1 MKRSG
6 NPPYNMSS
14 VGVVIDPVSGTI
26 TTISP
31 TSLVFGGGV
40 VTPPSDVQV
49 FLPVANGSLEVF
61 APASTYF
68 TGTAA
73 LIEGIQ
79 RIKVVTCR
87 DWTDYS
93 LNANMQAYANELLQ
107 SMCDVVLEGSTSYLG
122 LATAFLSPAQAVQ
135 VTGSGYIT
143 GWEGGG
149 ISNPQIV
156 SGGSGYNGSE
166 TLSVSGTG
174 TSGALSHITTNGV
187 ITSVWVSTRGSGYTG
202 AVSVSVSGGSGSGAS
217 ITLQSESLPVA
228 SMDVHFQPGP
238 GGTSYVSTL
247 HLSNRRAK
255 YTSEMFVR
263 PRVRGQQLG
272 GAPLGAGYGA
282 GWGRA
287 VGGTDFSGGMLG
299 VYNEAASGNQGAA
312 AIPEIA
318 SLGLTPREQA
328 AAKERQDQDFER
340 QPAGIQRL
348 RAAQRCRGDPRRKNS
363 WRGDAG
369 K

>member
-1 MKRSG
+1 
-6 NPPYNMSS
+6 MSS
-14 VGVVIDPVSGTI
+14 LRGRR
-26 TTISP
+26 P
-31 TSLVFGGGV
+31 TWVWPRRSCR
-40 VTPPSDVQV
+40 PPRRCRSQ
-49 FLPVANGSLEVF
+49 AAATSRAGKAAGS
-61 APASTYF
+61 A
-68 TGTAA
+68 
-73 LIEGIQ
+73 I
-79 RIKVVTCR
+79 
-87 DWTDYS
+87 
-93 LNANMQAYANELLQ
+93 
-107 SMCDVVLEGSTSYLG
+107 
-122 LATAFLSPAQAVQ
+122 
-135 VTGSGYIT
+135 
-143 GWEGGG
+143 
-149 ISNPQIV
+149 PQIV

-299 VYNEAASGNQGAA
+299 VFNEAASGNQGAA

-340 QPAGIQRL
+340 NLLESSGSGPRSDAAAI
-348 RAAQRCRGDPRRKNS
+348 RAENKFMEGRRREVARAEREAPDAQYDERRARADEHASGASSPKGDTAQRMRPSQHRHQHRSSTGTSTGSGTGTSTGTQHQHQHQHRHQHQDSNRQINQHHLRNGSITTSKNKECQMKRK
-363 WRGDAG
+363 A
-369 K
+369 